1 MADSFVH
8 LHVHTEYSMLD
19 GAAKLKPLFKEA
31 GRLGMPAVAM
41 TDHGNMFGAYEF
53 YQQSKGSGVTPII
66 GIEAYV
72 APESRFH
79 KKRVFWG
86 RASGSDD
93 ASAEGGKDISG
104 GGRYLHMTMLARNAT
119 GLRNLF
125 KMSSLASVEGYYMKP
140 RMDLDLMS
148 ENSEGII
155 VSTGCPSGGVQT
167 RLRLGQEKEA
177 IEYAAGLQDIFG
189 KENVFLEL
197 MDHGV
202 PIEKEVRDG
211 LLKVGRELKIPPLVT
226 NDSHYV
232 YESQAD
238 AHDALLAVGV
248 GKNLDDP
255 TRFRFN
261 GSGYYLKTAD
271 EMRGLLTFDQ
281 WEEGCKNTLLIAE
294 RVEPGAYDE
303 VFAHRDLMPV
313 FPVPEGETQSS
324 WLAKEVERLLPT
336 RYPNGAGA
344 DVRERVEFE
353 LGIINTMGFPAYFL
367 VVADICQYARKT
379 GIALG
384 PGRGSAAGSMIA
396 YVLGITDLDPLEH
409 GLLFERFLNP
419 ERVSMPDVDLDFDER
434 RRGEMI
440 EYVTRLY
447 GSERVAQILTFGTI
461 KAKAAVKDSTRIL
474 GMPYSVGDQITK
486 AFPAA
491 VGGKEIPLDAVFNT
505 EHERYAETTELRNL
519 VDNDPQVAKV
529 METARGIEGLTRGT
543 GVHAAGVILS
553 KEPLLDVIP
562 LHMRDADGAII
573 TGFPYPQC
581 EEMGLLKMDFLGL
594 RNLTIMDDAVKSI
607 KEAEGID
614 IDLSKLPLDDKKT
627 YQLLQRGDTLGVFQL
642 DGGAMRNLLKRM
654 QPKKFGDI
662 AAVNALYRPGPMA
675 ANAHNDYA
683 DRSNGRQDIT
693 AIHPELKDAL
703 DPILG
708 ETFHL
713 IVYQE
718 QIMAIAQ
725 QLAGYTLGGADLMR
739 RAMGKKKKEALEA
752 EEAKFFPG
760 AMERGFSEEAI
771 RTLWDVMLPFSGYA
785 FNKSH
790 AAGYA
795 LVSYWTAYLKAN
807 HPAAYMAALLTS
819 VSDDKDKMAV
829 YLAECRSQGIKVLP
843 PDVNESGL
851 RFTPVGK
858 DIRFGMGAVRN
869 VGANVVNSIIKS
881 RTEKGNYTSFTD
893 FLSKIELAACNKRV
907 IESLVKSGAFDSL
920 GQPRRELYR
929 HHEIAV
935 DGMISSKKQEA
946 HGQFDLF
953 GGADEGGDSTPIGLN
968 INWGDEEWD
977 RKTKLAFER
986 EMLGLYVSSHP
997 LAGAERVLAR
1007 SRDTSIAQIV
1017 AGEMGRER
1025 NELRIAG
1032 LISKVEKRVNKAGNQ
1047 WAIATVEDLD
1057 ASMEVLFFP
1066 KTFPLYVDALIEDT
1080 AVTVK
1085 GRLNDRDGTWSMFA
1099 SDMSILDISHITEGE
1114 PPVLLTVDEQRLTR
1128 ELVEELRQV
1137 LSSHKG
1143 DTPVR
1148 IRVDNPV
1155 RSKVFAVDRY
1165 SVRISPEFNGEMKSL
1180 LGAYAV
1186 DY

>member
-53 YQQSKGSGVTPII
+53 YQQSKGSGVKPII

-79 KKRVFWG
+79 KQRVFWG

-93 ASAEGGKDISG
+93 TSSEGGKDISG

-125 KMSSLASVEGYYMKP
+125 KMSSLASIEGYYMKP

-177 IEYAAGLQDIFG
+177 IEYAAKLQDIFG
-189 KENVFLEL
+189 RENVFLEL

-271 EMRGLLTFDQ
+271 EMRGLLTFDEWQ
-281 WEEGCKNTLLIAE
+281 EGCRNTLLIAE
-294 RVEPGAYDE
+294 RIDPNAYDE

-336 RYPNGAGA
+336 RYPDGAGA
-344 DVRERVEFE
+344 EVRQRVEFE
-353 LGIINTMGFPAYFL
+353 LGIINEMGFPAYFL
-367 VVADICQYARKT
+367 VVADICQYARKE

-396 YVLGITDLDPLEH
+396 YILGITDLDPLEH

-447 GSERVAQILTFGTI
+447 GAERVAQILTFGTI

-491 VGGKEIPLDAVFNT
+491 VGGKEIPLDAVFNP
-505 EHERYAETTELRNL
+505 EHERYPETTELRNL

-627 YQLLQRGDTLGVFQL
+627 YQLLARGDTLGVFQL

-683 DRSNGRQDIT
+683 DRSNGRQEIT
-693 AIHPELKDAL
+693 PIHPELKDAL
-703 DPILG
+703 EPILA

-739 RAMGKKKKEALEA
+739 RAMGKKKKEALEE

-760 AMERGFSEEAI
+760 AMERGFSKEAI
-771 RTLWDVMLPFSGYA
+771 QTLWDVMLPFSGYA

-829 YLAECRSQGIKVLP
+829 YLAECRAQGIKVLP

-881 RTEKGNYTSFTD
+881 RTEKGKYTSFTD

-907 IESLVKSGAFDSL
+907 IESLIKAGAFDSL

-929 HHEIAV
+929 HHEVAV

-953 GGADEGGDSTPIGLN
+953 GGAEEGGDSTPIGLN
-968 INWGDEEWD
+968 IQWGDEEWD

-1017 AGEMGRER
+1017 AGEMSRER

-1099 SDMSILDISHITEGE
+1099 SELSILDISHITEGE
-1114 PPVLLTVDEQRLTR
+1114 PPVLLTVDEKRLTP
-1128 ELVEELRQV
+1128 ELVDELRQV
-1137 LSSHKG
+1137 LSTHKG

>member
-53 YQQSKGSGVTPII
+53 YQQSKGSGVKPII

-79 KKRVFWG
+79 KQRVFWG

-93 ASAEGGKDISG
+93 TSSEGGKDISG

-125 KMSSLASVEGYYMKP
+125 KMSSLASIEGYYMKP

-177 IEYAAGLQDIFG
+177 IEYAAKLQDIFG
-189 KENVFLEL
+189 RENVFLEL

-271 EMRGLLTFDQ
+271 EMRGLLTFDEWQ
-281 WEEGCKNTLLIAE
+281 EGCRNTLLIAE
-294 RVEPGAYDE
+294 RIDPNAYDE

-336 RYPNGAGA
+336 RYPDGAGA
-344 DVRERVEFE
+344 EVRQRVEFE
-353 LGIINTMGFPAYFL
+353 LGIINEMGFPAYFL
-367 VVADICQYARKT
+367 VVADICQYARKE

-396 YVLGITDLDPLEH
+396 YILGITDLDPLEH

-440 EYVTRLY
+440 EYVTRRY
-447 GSERVAQILTFGTI
+447 GAERVAQILTFGTI

-491 VGGKEIPLDAVFNT
+491 VGGKEIPLDAVFNP
-505 EHERYAETTELRNL
+505 EHERYPETTELRNL

-627 YQLLQRGDTLGVFQL
+627 YQLLARGDTLGVFQL

-683 DRSNGRQDIT
+683 DRSNGRQEIT
-693 AIHPELKDAL
+693 PIHPELKDAL
-703 DPILG
+703 EPILA

-739 RAMGKKKKEALEA
+739 RAMGKKKKEALEE

-760 AMERGFSEEAI
+760 AMERGFSKEAI
-771 RTLWDVMLPFSGYA
+771 QTLWDVMLPFSGYA

-829 YLAECRSQGIKVLP
+829 YLAECRAQGIKVLP

-881 RTEKGNYTSFTD
+881 RTEKGKYTSFTD

-907 IESLVKSGAFDSL
+907 IESLIKAGAFDSL

-929 HHEIAV
+929 HHEVAV

-953 GGADEGGDSTPIGLN
+953 GGAEEGGDSTPIGLN
-968 INWGDEEWD
+968 IQWGDEEWD

-1017 AGEMGRER
+1017 AGEMSRER

-1099 SDMSILDISHITEGE
+1099 SELSILDISHITEGE
-1114 PPVLLTVDEQRLTR
+1114 PPVLLTVDEKRLTP
-1128 ELVEELRQV
+1128 ELVDELRQV
-1137 LSSHKG
+1137 LSTHKG

>member
-1 MADSFVH
+1 MADSFAH

-19 GAAKLKPLFKEA
+19 GAAKLKPLYQEA
-31 GRLGMPAVAM
+31 ARLGMPAVAM

-53 YQQSKGSGVTPII
+53 FQQSQGTGVKPII

-93 ASAEGGKDISG
+93 AAAEGGKDISG
-104 GGRYLHMTMLARNAT
+104 GGRYLHMTMLAENET

-125 KMSSLASVEGYYMKP
+125 KMSSLASMEGYYMKP
-140 RMDLDLMS
+140 RMDLELMQ
-148 ENSEGII
+148 EHSEGVI

-167 RLRLGQEKEA
+167 RLRLGQEDEA
-177 IEYAAGLQDIFG
+177 VAYAGTLQEIFG
-189 KENVFLEL
+189 KRNVYLEL

-202 PIEKEVRDG
+202 PIEKQVRDG
-211 LLKVGRELKIPPLVT
+211 LLRVGKKLDIPPLVT

-232 YESQAD
+232 YESQAS

-255 TRFRFN
+255 SRFRFN
-261 GSGYYLKTAD
+261 GSGYYLKTAE
-271 EMRGLLTFDQ
+271 EMRSILNF
-281 WEEGCKNTLLIAE
+281 EEWAQGCRNTLEVAE
-294 RVEPGAYDE
+294 RIAPDAYDN
-303 VFAHRDLMPV
+303 VFAHRDLMPA
-313 FPVPEGETQSS
+313 FPIPEGETESS
-324 WLAKEVERLLPT
+324 WLAKEVERNLYT
-336 RYPNGAGA
+336 RYPDGPTE
-344 DVRERVEFE
+344 DVRRRAEHE
-353 LGIINTMGFPAYFL
+353 LNIINEMGFPAYFL
-367 VVADICQYARKT
+367 VVADICQYARKN

-419 ERVSMPDVDLDFDER
+419 ERVSMPDIDLDFDER

-447 GSERVAQILTFGTI
+447 GEERVAQILTFGTI

-474 GMPYSVGDQITK
+474 GMPYSTGDTITK
-486 AFPAA
+486 AFPAP
-491 VGGKEIPLDAVFNT
+491 VGGNEIPLDAVFSE
-505 EHERYAETTELRNL
+505 EHERYSEAAELRNL
-519 VDNDPQVAKV
+519 IDNDPQVAKV

-553 KEPLLDVIP
+553 RDPLLDVIP
-562 LHMRDADGAII
+562 LHKRDTDGAII

-581 EEMGLLKMDFLGL
+581 EDMGLLKMDFLGL
-594 RNLTIMDDAVKSI
+594 RNLTIIDDAINSI
-607 KEAEGID
+607 REAEGVEL
-614 IDLSKLPLDDKKT
+614 DLSKLPLDDPAA
-627 YQLLQRGDTLGVFQL
+627 YRLLARGDTLGVFQL
-642 DGGAMRNLLKRM
+642 DGGAMRNLLRRM
-654 QPKKFGDI
+654 EPKNFGDI
-662 AAVNALYRPGPMA
+662 TAVISLYRPGPMA

-683 DRSNGRQDIT
+683 DRSNGRQEIT

-703 DPILG
+703 EPILG

-739 RAMGKKKKEALEA
+739 RAMGKKKKEALEE

-760 AMERGFSEEAI
+760 MMEKGFSRESVQA
-771 RTLWDVMLPFSGYA
+771 LWDVMLPFAGYA

-795 LVSYWTAYLKAN
+795 LVAYWTAYLKAN
-807 HPAAYMAALLTS
+807 YPAAYMAALLTS
-819 VSDDKDKMAV
+819 VSGDKDKMAV
-829 YLAECRSQGIKVLP
+829 YLSECRSQGIKVLP
-843 PDVNESGL
+843 PDVNDSGL
-851 RFTPVGK
+851 RFTPVGS
-858 DIRFGMGAVRN
+858 DIRFGLGAVRN
-869 VGANVVNSIIKS
+869 VGTNVVNSLI
-881 RTEKGNYTSFTD
+881 RTREEKGKYSSFTD

-907 IESLVKSGAFDSL
+907 IESLIKAGAFDSL

-929 HHEIAV
+929 HHETAV

-953 GGADEGGDSTPIGLN
+953 GSDGGDSAPIGLN
-968 INWGDEEWD
+968 IEWGDEEWD
-977 RKTKLAFER
+977 RKTKLGFER

-997 LAGAERVLAR
+997 LAGAERILAR
-1007 SRDTSIAQIV
+1007 SRDTSVSQVVGGDMA
-1017 AGEMGRER
+1017 RER
-1025 NELRIAG
+1025 GEVRIAG
-1032 LISKVEKRVNKAGNQ
+1032 LISGVDKRVNKAGNQ
-1047 WAIATVEDLD
+1047 WAICTVEDLD

-1066 KTFPLYVDALIEDT
+1066 KTFPLYSEALLEDT
-1080 AVTVK
+1080 AITVK
-1085 GRLNDRDGTWSMFA
+1085 GRLNERDGTWSMFA
-1099 SDMSILDISHITEGE
+1099 SEMSILDISHVSDGE
-1114 PPVLLTVDEQRLTR
+1114 PPVLLTIA
-1128 ELVEELRQV
+1128 EERITPEMVGDLRQV
-1137 LSSHKG
+1137 LSTHKG

-1148 IRVDNPV
+1148 IRVDNP
-1155 RSKVFAVDRY
+1155 RKSRIYSLDRY
-1165 SVRISPEFNGEMKSL
+1165 SVNISPEFNGEVKSL

-1186 DY
+1186 EY

>member
-1 MADSFVH
+1 MADSFTH

-19 GAAKLKPLFKEA
+19 GAAKLKPLYKEA
-31 GRLGMPAVAM
+31 ARLGMPAVAM

-53 YQQSKGSGVTPII
+53 FQQSKGTGVKPII

-93 ASAEGGKDISG
+93 VAGEGGKDVSG
-104 GGRYLHMTMLARNAT
+104 GGRFLHMTMLAENET

-125 KMSSLASVEGYYMKP
+125 RMSSLASMEGYYMKP

-148 ENSEGII
+148 EYSEGVI

-177 IEYAAGLQDIFG
+177 IDYAARLQDIFG
-189 KENVFLEL
+189 RENVFLEL

-211 LLKVGRELKIPPLVT
+211 LLKVGRELSIPPLVT

-232 YESQAD
+232 YESQSS

-261 GSGYYLKTAD
+261 GSGYYLKTPD
-271 EMRGLLTFDQ
+271 EMRGLLNFDEWAQ
-281 WEEGCKNTLLIAE
+281 GCKNTLLIAE
-294 RVEPGAYDE
+294 RIAPDAYDN
-303 VFAHRDLMPV
+303 VFAHRDLMPA
-313 FPVPEGETQSS
+313 FPIPDGETESS
-324 WLAKEVERLLPT
+324 WLAKEVERGLAD
-336 RYPNGAGA
+336 RYPGGATEDA
-344 DVRERVEFE
+344 RRRVEYE
-353 LGIINTMGFPAYFL
+353 LGIINEMGFPAYFL
-367 VVADICQYARKT
+367 VVADICQHARKS

-384 PGRGSAAGSMIA
+384 PGRGSAAGSMVA

-419 ERVSMPDVDLDFDER
+419 ERVSMPDIDLDFDER
-434 RRGEMI
+434 RRAEMI
-440 EYVTRLY
+440 DYVTDLY
-447 GSERVAQILTFGTI
+447 GEERVAQILTFGTI

-474 GMPYSVGDQITK
+474 GMPYSTGDQITK
-486 AFPAA
+486 AFPAP
-491 VGGKEIPLDAVFNT
+491 VGGNEIPLDAVFNT
-505 EHERYAETTELRNL
+505 EHERYAEASELRGL
-519 VDNDPQVAKV
+519 IDNDPQVAKV

-553 KEPLLDVIP
+553 RDPLLDVIP
-562 LHMRDADGAII
+562 VHKRDTDGAII

-581 EEMGLLKMDFLGL
+581 EDMGLLKMDFLGL
-594 RNLTIMDDAVKSI
+594 RNLTIIDDAVNSI
-607 KEAEGID
+607 RESEGV
-614 IDLSKLPLDDKKT
+614 DLNMSDVPLDDKKA
-627 YQLLQRGDTLGVFQL
+627 YDLLSRGDTLGVFQL
-642 DGGAMRNLLKRM
+642 DGGAMRNLLRRM
-654 QPKKFGDI
+654 EPKTFADI
-662 AAVNALYRPGPMA
+662 TAVISLYRPGPMA

-683 DRSNGRQDIT
+683 DRSNGRQEIT
-693 AIHPELKDAL
+693 PIHPDLKDAL

-708 ETFHL
+708 ETYHL

-725 QLAGYTLGGADLMR
+725 QLAGYSLGGADLMR
-739 RAMGKKKKEALEA
+739 RAMGKKKKEALEK

-760 AMERGFSEEAI
+760 AAERGFSKEA
-771 RTLWDVMLPFSGYA
+771 TQALWDVMLPFAGYA

-795 LVSYWTAYLKAN
+795 LVAYWTAYLKAN
-807 HPAAYMAALLTS
+807 YPAAYMAALLTS

-829 YLAECRSQGIKVLP
+829 YLAECRAQGIKVLP
-843 PDVNESGL
+843 PDVNDSGL

-869 VGANVVNSIIKS
+869 VGANVVNSVIKT
-881 RTEKGNYTSFTD
+881 RGEKGRYTSFTD

-907 IESLVKSGAFDSL
+907 IESLVKAGAFDSL

-929 HHEIAV
+929 HHETAV

-953 GGADEGGDSTPIGLN
+953 GGGDDNGDSTPIGLN
-968 INWGDEEWD
+968 IQWGDEEWD

-997 LAGAERVLAR
+997 LAGAERILAR
-1007 SRDTSIAQIV
+1007 SRDTSIAQVV
-1017 AGEMGRER
+1017 AGELARER
-1025 NELRIAG
+1025 GEVRVSG
-1032 LISKVEKRVNKAGNQ
+1032 LISKVDKRVNKAGNQ

-1066 KTFPLYVDALIEDT
+1066 KTYPLYVEALLEDT

-1085 GRLNDRDGTWSMFA
+1085 GRLNERDGTWSMFA
-1099 SDMSILDISHITEGE
+1099 SDMSILDISHVTDGE
-1114 PPVLLTVDEQRLTR
+1114 PPVLLTVDEKRLTSD
-1128 ELVEELRQV
+1128 LVGDLRQV
-1137 LSSHKG
+1137 LDSHKG
-1143 DTPVR
+1143 ETPVR

-1155 RSKVFAVDRY
+1155 RSRVYAVDRY
-1165 SVRISPEFNGEMKSL
+1165 SVRMSPEFNAEMKSL

>member
-1 MADSFVH
+1 MADSFAH

-19 GAAKLKPLFKEA
+19 GAAKLKPLYQEA
-31 GRLGMPAVAM
+31 ARLGMPAVAM

-53 YQQSKGSGVTPII
+53 FQQSKGTGVKPII

-93 ASAEGGKDISG
+93 AAAEGGKDISG
-104 GGRYLHMTMLARNAT
+104 GGRYLHMTMLAENEK

-125 KMSSLASVEGYYMKP
+125 RMSSLASMEGYYMKP
-140 RMDLDLMS
+140 RMDLDLMQ
-148 ENSEGII
+148 EYSEGVI

-167 RLRLGQEKEA
+167 RLRLGQEEEA
-177 IEYAAGLQDIFG
+177 VAYAGTLQEIFG
-189 KENVFLEL
+189 RQNVYLEL

-202 PIEKEVRDG
+202 PIEKQVRDG
-211 LLKVGRELKIPPLVT
+211 LLRVGKKLDIPPLVT

-232 YESQAD
+232 YESQAS

-255 TRFRFN
+255 ARFRFN

-271 EMRGLLTFDQ
+271 EMRALLNF
-281 WEEGCKNTLLIAE
+281 EEWAQGCRNTLEVAE
-294 RVEPGAYDE
+294 RIAPDAYDN
-303 VFAHRDLMPV
+303 VFAHRDLMPA
-313 FPVPEGETQSS
+313 FPIPEGETESS
-324 WLAKEVERLLPT
+324 WLAKEVERALHM
-336 RYPNGAGA
+336 RYPDGPSEDA
-344 DVRERVEFE
+344 RHRVEHE
-353 LGIINTMGFPAYFL
+353 LNIINEMGFPAYFL
-367 VVADICQYARKT
+367 VVADICQYARRN

-419 ERVSMPDVDLDFDER
+419 ERVSMPDIDLDFDER

-447 GSERVAQILTFGTI
+447 GEERVAQILTFGTI

-474 GMPYSVGDQITK
+474 GMPYSTGDTITK
-486 AFPAA
+486 AFPAP
-491 VGGKEIPLDAVFNT
+491 VGGNEIPLDAVFSD
-505 EHERYAETTELRNL
+505 EHERYSEAAELRNL
-519 VDNDPQVAKV
+519 IDNDQQVAKV

-553 KEPLLDVIP
+553 RDPLLDVIP
-562 LHMRDADGAII
+562 LHKRDTDGAII

-581 EEMGLLKMDFLGL
+581 EDMGLLKMDFLGL
-594 RNLTIMDDAVKSI
+594 RNLTIIDDAINSI
-607 KEAEGID
+607 REAEGVEL
-614 IDLSKLPLDDKKT
+614 DLSKVPLDDPAA
-627 YQLLQRGDTLGVFQL
+627 YRLLARGDTLGVFQL
-642 DGGAMRNLLKRM
+642 DGGAMRNLLRRM
-654 QPKKFGDI
+654 EPKSFGDI
-662 AAVNALYRPGPMA
+662 TAVISLYRPGPMA

-683 DRSNGRQDIT
+683 DRSNGRQDVS
-693 AIHPELKDAL
+693 AIHPELYDAL
-703 DPILG
+703 EPILG

-739 RAMGKKKKEALEA
+739 RAMGKKKIEALEK

-760 AMERGFSEEAI
+760 MMEKGFSRESVQA
-771 RTLWDVMLPFSGYA
+771 LWDVMLPFAGYA

-795 LVSYWTAYLKAN
+795 LVAYWTAYLKAN
-807 HPAAYMAALLTS
+807 YPAAYMAALLTS
-819 VSDDKDKMAV
+819 VSGDKDKMAV
-829 YLAECRSQGIKVLP
+829 YLSECRSQGIKVLP
-843 PDVNESGL
+843 PDVNDSGL
-851 RFTPVGK
+851 RFTPVGS

-869 VGANVVNSIIKS
+869 VGTNVVNSLLKT
-881 RTEKGNYTSFTD
+881 REEKGKYSSFTD

-907 IESLVKSGAFDSL
+907 IESLVKAGAFDSL

-929 HHEIAV
+929 HHETAV

-946 HGQFDLF
+946 NGQFDLF
-953 GGADEGGDSTPIGLN
+953 GGGDGGDSAPIGLN
-968 INWGDEEWD
+968 IEWGDEEWD
-977 RKTKLAFER
+977 RKTKLGFER

-997 LAGAERVLAR
+997 LAGAERILAR
-1007 SRDTSIAQIV
+1007 SRDTSVSQVVGGDLA
-1017 AGEMGRER
+1017 RER
-1025 NELRIAG
+1025 GEVRIAG
-1032 LISKVEKRVNKAGNQ
+1032 LISGVDKRVNKAGNQ
-1047 WAIATVEDLD
+1047 WAICTVEDLD

-1066 KTFPLYVDALIEDT
+1066 KTFPLYSEALIEDT
-1080 AVTVK
+1080 AISVK
-1085 GRLNDRDGTWSMFA
+1085 GRLNERDGTWSMFA
-1099 SDMSILDISHITEGE
+1099 SEMSILDISHVSDGE
-1114 PPVLLTVDEQRLTR
+1114 PPVLLTIA
-1128 ELVEELRQV
+1128 EERITAEMVGDLQQV
-1137 LSSHKG
+1137 LSTHKG
-1143 DTPVR
+1143 ETPVR
-1148 IRVDNPV
+1148 VRVDNP
-1155 RSKVFAVDRY
+1155 RKSRIYSLDRY
-1165 SVRISPEFNGEMKSL
+1165 SVNISPEFNGEVKSL

-1186 DY
+1186 EY

>member
-1 MADSFVH
+1 MADSFAH

-19 GAAKLKPLFKEA
+19 GAAKLKPLYQEA
-31 GRLGMPAVAM
+31 ARLGMPAVAM

-53 YQQSKGSGVTPII
+53 FQQSQGTGVKPII

-93 ASAEGGKDISG
+93 AAAEGGKDISG
-104 GGRYLHMTMLARNAT
+104 GGRYLHMTMLAENEK

-125 KMSSLASVEGYYMKP
+125 RMSSLASMEGYYMKP
-140 RMDLDLMS
+140 RMDLELMQ
-148 ENSEGII
+148 EYSEGVI

-167 RLRLGQEKEA
+167 RLRLGQEDEA
-177 IEYAAGLQDIFG
+177 VAYAGRLQEIFG
-189 KENVFLEL
+189 KQNVYLEL

-202 PIEKEVRDG
+202 PIEKQVRDG
-211 LLKVGRELKIPPLVT
+211 LLRVGKKLGIPPLVT

-232 YESQAD
+232 YESQAS

-255 TRFRFN
+255 ARFRFN

-271 EMRGLLTFDQ
+271 EMRSLLNF
-281 WEEGCKNTLLIAE
+281 EEWAQGCRNTLEVAE
-294 RVEPGAYDE
+294 RIAPDAYDN
-303 VFAHRDLMPV
+303 VFAHRDLMPA
-313 FPVPEGETQSS
+313 FPIPDGETESS
-324 WLAKEVERLLPT
+324 WLAKEVERSLHT
-336 RYPNGAGA
+336 RYPDGPSEDA
-344 DVRERVEFE
+344 RHRVEHE
-353 LGIINTMGFPAYFL
+353 LNIINEMGFPAYFL
-367 VVADICQYARKT
+367 VVADICQYARKN

-419 ERVSMPDVDLDFDER
+419 ERVSMPDIDLDFDER

-447 GSERVAQILTFGTI
+447 GDERVAQILTFGTI

-474 GMPYSVGDQITK
+474 GMPYSTGDIITK
-486 AFPAA
+486 AFPAP
-491 VGGKEIPLDAVFNT
+491 VGGNEIPLDAVFS
-505 EHERYAETTELRNL
+505 EDHERYNEAAELRNL
-519 VDNDPQVAKV
+519 IDNDQQVAKV

-553 KEPLLDVIP
+553 RDPLLDVIP
-562 LHMRDADGAII
+562 LHKRDTDGAII

-581 EEMGLLKMDFLGL
+581 EDMGLLKMDFLGL
-594 RNLTIMDDAVKSI
+594 RNLTIIDDAINSI
-607 KEAEGID
+607 REAEGVEL
-614 IDLSKLPLDDKKT
+614 DLSKVALDDPAA
-627 YQLLQRGDTLGVFQL
+627 YRLLARGDTLGVFQL
-642 DGGAMRNLLKRM
+642 DGGAMRNLLRRM
-654 QPKKFGDI
+654 EPKTFGDI
-662 AAVNALYRPGPMA
+662 TAVISLYRPGPMA

-683 DRSNGRQDIT
+683 DRSNGRQDIS
-693 AIHPELKDAL
+693 AIHPELYDAL
-703 DPILG
+703 EPILG

-739 RAMGKKKKEALEA
+739 RAMGKKKIEALEK

-760 AMERGFSEEAI
+760 MMEKGFSRESVQA
-771 RTLWDVMLPFSGYA
+771 LWDVMLPFAGYA

-795 LVSYWTAYLKAN
+795 LVAYWTAYLKAN
-807 HPAAYMAALLTS
+807 YPAAYMAALLTS
-819 VSDDKDKMAV
+819 VSGDKDKMAV
-829 YLAECRSQGIKVLP
+829 YLSECRSQGIKVLP

-851 RFTPVGK
+851 RFTPVGS

-869 VGANVVNSIIKS
+869 VGTNVVNSLIKT
-881 RTEKGNYTSFTD
+881 REEKGKYSSFTD

-907 IESLVKSGAFDSL
+907 IESLVKAGAFDSL

-929 HHEIAV
+929 HHETAV

-953 GGADEGGDSTPIGLN
+953 GGGDGGDSAPIGLN
-968 INWGDEEWD
+968 IEWGDEEWD
-977 RKTKLAFER
+977 RKTKLGFER

-997 LAGAERVLAR
+997 LAGAERILAR
-1007 SRDTSIAQIV
+1007 SRDTSVSQIV
-1017 AGEMGRER
+1017 GGDMARER
-1025 NELRIAG
+1025 GEVRIAG
-1032 LISKVEKRVNKAGNQ
+1032 LISGVDKRVNKAGNQ
-1047 WAIATVEDLD
+1047 WAICTVEDLD

-1066 KTFPLYVDALIEDT
+1066 KTFPLYSEALVEDT
-1080 AVTVK
+1080 AISVK
-1085 GRLNDRDGTWSMFA
+1085 GRLNERDGTWSMFA
-1099 SDMSILDISHITEGE
+1099 SEMSILDISHVSDGE
-1114 PPVLLTVDEQRLTR
+1114 PPVLLTIS
-1128 ELVEELRQV
+1128 EERISPEMVGNLRQV
-1137 LSSHKG
+1137 LSTHKG
-1143 DTPVR
+1143 ETPVR
-1148 IRVDNPV
+1148 IRVDNP
-1155 RSKVFAVDRY
+1155 RKSRIYSLDSY
-1165 SVRISPEFNGEMKSL
+1165 SVNISPEFNGEVKSL

-1186 DY
+1186 EY